1 MTILLIFQLLPL
13 AVAQETSLNR
23 RKNETVAQ
31 ADRIFGERYTPVAGK
46 PIRLF
51 DKQTET
57 RSPDAIIYL
66 HGSSY
71 VIELVFAAD
80 GTIAGI
86 LLRPESLL
94 YSNYWGDVPSAV
106 ELSRAEM
113 QWLVASANEMQ
124 PLGKAT
130 EIMEAPDGCF
140 QSGPNLYCTD
150 HYELAS
156 VRHYHLVR
164 GYAKNATVAA
174 LKDIQILYR
183 QSVNGIVEQVRVE
196 GSQRQLKVGGQ
207 WYDGEQPGVETF
219 DKAQIGSV
227 VSLVTYGCTANEK
240 ACTALPEESQPTP
253 TKQ

>member
-31 ADRIFGERYTPVAGK
+31 ADRIFGERYAPVAGK

-57 RSPDAIIYL
+57 RPPDAIIYL

-150 HYELAS
+150 HYELAL

-164 GYAKNATVAA
+164 GTRRTRQWRHSRTSKSCTGNPSTA
-174 LKDIQILYR
+174 LSSRSELR
-183 QSVNGIVEQVRVE
+183 GAS
-196 GSQRQLKVGGQ
+196 GSSKWVGG
-207 WYDGEQPGVETF
+207 GT
-219 DKAQIGSV
+219 
-227 VSLVTYGCTANEK
+227 TASS
-240 ACTALPEESQPTP
+240 PE
-253 TKQ
+253 